1 MALRAAVSDDAD
13 DGTAADDGAVSSG
26 PVDSA
31 RAADTEPPA
40 AATASMSADA
50 ASMRFDSV
58 SILSTLS
65 ILTAVSAAGAR
76 TG

>member
-1 MALRAAVSDDAD
+1 MALRAAVSADAD

-40 AATASMSADA
+40 AATASTSTSADA
-50 ASMRFDSV
+50 ASTPFDLV
-58 SILSTLS
+58 SILST
-65 ILTAVSAAGAR
+65 LTAVSAAGAR